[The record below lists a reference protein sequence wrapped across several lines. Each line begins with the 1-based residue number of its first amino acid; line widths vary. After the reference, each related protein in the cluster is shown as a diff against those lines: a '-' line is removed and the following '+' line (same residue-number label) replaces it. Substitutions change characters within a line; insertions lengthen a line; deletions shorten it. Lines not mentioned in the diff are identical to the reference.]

1 MTTVAPTFTVNEV
14 IVKDIVDLA
23 IKHKKQ
29 IKIAYLDKKGNAESR
44 VMEPFDNANE
54 KNFGGHCHLRGQY
67 RNFSYDRVVR
77 IVLMDTD
84 QQTSPPEKKKADA

>member
-1 MTTVAPTFTVNEV
+1 MTTQPATFTVNEV

-29 IKIAYLDKKGNAESR
+29 IKIAYLDQKGNAESR
-44 VMEPFDNANE
+44 VMEPFDSTNE
-54 KNFGGHCHLRGQY
+54 KNFGGHCHLRSQY
-67 RNFSYDRVVR
+67 RNFSYNRVVR

-84 QQTSPPEKKKADA
+84 QQITPPEKKTEN

>member
-1 MTTVAPTFTVNEV
+1 MTATTPTCTVNEE
-14 IVKDIVDLA
+14 IVKDIVALA

-44 VMEPFDNANE
+44 IMEPYDNTNE
-54 KNFGGHCHLRGQY
+54 KNFGGHCHLRGAY

-77 IVLMDTD
+77 IVLMDID
-84 QQTSPPEKKKADA
+84 QQVTPPEKA

>member
-1 MTTVAPTFTVNEV
+1 MTTATPTFTVNEEL
-14 IVKDIVDLA
+14 VKDIVALA

-44 VMEPFDNANE
+44 VMEPFDNSND
-54 KNFGGHCHLRGQY
+54 KNFGGHCHLRSSY

-84 QQTSPPEKKKADA
+84 QQTTPPQTK